1 MLDTSVIYPFLFAV
15 ISVAVIGVAF
25 AAGLLISESR
35 ANRRRT
41 QTAAAVDWVSAG
53 TGQNVAWNVNTG
65 HRAPRA

>member
-25 AAGLLISESR
+25 AGGLLISESR
-35 ANRRRT
+35 ASRRRT
-41 QTAAAVDWVSAG
+41 QTAPVDWVSAG

-65 HRAPRA
+65 HRTPRA